1 MTRRPL
7 PAAAIVAAGTA
18 FGVAG
23 DQLLRASGAPGLNFF
38 MLFVGLAVAV
48 WIVARRTEEGLSTES
63 MAWIA
68 VGLACGAA
76 LMWRGSELLRFSAFV
91 AACTAFALPAV
102 SVGKAWVRRSGV
114 VDVAEAYVGAG
125 LHAAFGTVRLLV
137 DQAHGSSSE
146 EDAARST
153 SMKVLRAGVG
163 GLLIAG
169 VPLVVFGAL
178 FASADPVFATAL
190 GDFVRFD
197 LQAFASHAALIAV
210 LSWLACGYLVGV
222 ASGTRLEPLRR
233 LQPSA
238 PRVGLA
244 QVGTAI
250 GLVDLLFF
258 SFVVVQFRTL
268 FGGGAWVE
276 VTPGLTYAAYAR
288 AGFFQ
293 LVAAVG
299 LAIPWLLATHSL
311 LGDDEPRARTVFR
324 GLAGV
329 HVVLLLVVVASAFQ
343 RMAAYQAAYGLTEDR
358 VVVTS
363 VLVALTLVVL
373 WLGATVFSGRR
384 NRFAFG
390 ALVIAFVL
398 VGSLQVINP
407 AGLVTKHN
415 LDHMAELGGVDV
427 HYLTAMGSD
436 AVPHLVER
444 LPELAPDEQ
453 CIVTRRLMEKWGPDR
468 PADWRA
474 YNAADHRARQAIQAV
489 ASSWSALPCDFGDP
503 TVSSR

>member
-7 PAAAIVAAGTA
+7 PAAAIIAAGTA

-38 MLFVGLAVAV
+38 LLFAGLAAAV
-48 WIVARRTEEGLSTES
+48 WVVAQQSQEGLATES
-63 MAWIA
+63 AAWLA

-76 LMWRGSELLRFSAFV
+76 LMWRGSGLLRFSAFV
-91 AACTAFALPAV
+91 AACTAFALPAL
-102 SVGKAWVRRSGV
+102 SVGRAWVRRSGV
-114 VDVAEAYVGAG
+114 LDIAEAYVGAG
-125 LHAAFGTVRLLV
+125 LHAAFGTVRLIV
-137 DQAHGSSSE
+137 DKARTSSAIE
-146 EDAARST
+146 GAPRST
-153 SMKVLRAGVG
+153 SMRVLRAGVG

-169 VPLVVFGAL
+169 VPLVIFGAL
-178 FASADPVFATAL
+178 FVSADPVFATVL

-197 LQAFASHAALIAV
+197 LQSFASHAVLIGV

-222 ASGTRLEPLRR
+222 ASGTRLDPIRR
-233 LQPSA
+233 LQPA
-238 PRVGLA
+238 TPKIGLA
-244 QVGTAI
+244 EVGTAL
-250 GLVDLLFF
+250 GLVDLLFL

-276 VTPGLTYAAYAR
+276 VTPGLTYAVYAR
-288 AGFFQ
+288 EGFFQ

-311 LGDDEPRARTVFR
+311 VGDEEPRARTVFR

-343 RMAAYQAAYGLTEDR
+343 RMGAYQSAYGLTEDR
-358 VVVTS
+358 VVVTA

-384 NRFAFG
+384 DRFAFG
-390 ALVIAFVL
+390 ALSIAFLL

-407 AGLVTKHN
+407 AGLVTEHN
-415 LDHMAELGGVDV
+415 LDHMDELGGVDV
-427 HYLTAMGSD
+427 HYLTSMGSD
-436 AVPHLVER
+436 AVPHLLER
-444 LPELAPDEQ
+444 LPELATEDR
-453 CIVTRRLMEKWGPDR
+453 CLVTRRLSEQWGDHTS
-468 PADWRA
+468 ADWRA
-474 YNAADHRARQAIQAV
+474 YNAADQRARRAVQAV
-489 ASSWSALPCDFGDP
+489 ASSWSDLPCDVGDA
-503 TVSSR
+503 TVGMR